1 VLETLSPSQQTAFA
15 RYADELLAWNEHTN
29 LTAIRS
35 REEIYR
41 KHFEDSLTCIQAW
54 GEQPPHHLIDIG
66 AGAGFPGL
74 PLKIVYPAMQ
84 LTLVESVAKKTAFCQ
99 HIVTLLGLEGVT
111 ILAER
116 AETLAQQPQHREQ
129 YDWAVARAVASLP
142 VLAEYLLP
150 FVRLGGH
157 MLAQK
162 GTLTQT
168 QVELQ
173 AAANAIHTLGGNLRT
188 VLPVQAAGL
197 EEERCLVIIRKAAP
211 TPARYPRRPGMPTK
225 KPL

>member
-1 VLETLSPSQQTAFA
+1 MLETLSPAQQAAFA

-54 GEQPPHHLIDIG
+54 GEQPPHRLIDIG

-74 PLKIVYPAMQ
+74 PLKLVYPAMQ

-142 VLAEYLLP
+142 ILAEYLLP

-173 AAANAIHTLGGNLRT
+173 AAANAIHTLGGNLRA

-211 TPARYPRRPGMPTK
+211 TPARYPRRPGMPAK